1 MSKRNTKFKVGDVV
15 YCPKMSGGMPF
26 IDEEIIVKIFKINN
40 DICFETNLTDMLDE
54 RSVFKTKKQAFKK
67 LKKDVKDII
76 NQMKRELKDIEEEV
90 KLENK

>member
-1 MSKRNTKFKVGDVV
+1 MSKRNSKFKVGDVL

-40 DICFETNLTDMLDE
+40 DICFETNLTDMFDE